1 MYMKKNKVMILDSRA
16 DLHFASTEQI
26 RFLFLNRN
34 WRFLKIIFIKQV
46 RGLKAKQITCV
57 IEE

>member
-1 MYMKKNKVMILDSRA
+1 MILDSRA